1 MQQGRVREGSCFRI
15 GGGIVEFMAEMLI
28 ERWAGQR
35 QDRGGGLAKLAH
47 CSSNASKFFATS
59 KKLQVAKQSGRER
72 ELQLN
77 NKLAS
82 SAIRASSMCTH
93 THVQRSEA
101 KLQ

>member
-1 MQQGRVREGSCFRI
+1 
-15 GGGIVEFMAEMLI
+15 MAEMLI
-28 ERWAGQR
+28 EHWAGQR
-35 QDRGGGLAKLAH
+35 QDRGGGVAKLAH

-93 THVQRSEA
+93 THTHSEA
-101 KLQ
+101 RQSCNENIVVKCLPAFQTVS